1 MTAETNTVATSEA
14 KIFFTKF
21 TVRALRLTLDETF
34 VSETPFLPG
43 VSREYVKPM
52 ETHPVGG
59 SRRALIL
66 DDDPMVGVLLDNL
79 VGSFGF
85 TTGRARTVSEAR
97 KMLKSLDPDV
107 VLVGWIL
114 LAYWE
119 EATLMSESFFSRDFL
134 KPIVEFIP

>member
-1 MTAETNTVATSEA
+1 
-14 KIFFTKF
+14 
-21 TVRALRLTLDETF
+21 
-34 VSETPFLPG
+34 
-43 VSREYVKPM
+43 M

-107 VLVGWIL
+107 VLVDIDLGHGDLLLMAGTLQHHWVHSIPKTAKLKGPRINLTFRNIL
-114 LAYWE
+114 A
-119 EATLMSESFFSRDFL
+119 
-134 KPIVEFIP
+134 